1 MTTTA
6 DRRPRVLAVAMQ
18 KGGVS
23 KTTTAINVAVSL
35 AELGLRVVLLDMDP
49 QANATDGLG
58 IEMSADDVTMFEV
71 LTDEPDDRVAL
82 SDALIESRW
91 GVLVGAS
98 HRVMRK
104 LERYGLGA
112 GGYQRFANQVRSLD
126 ADFVVIDCPPNLGEL
141 TVAALTAADS
151 VLATVLPG
159 PDEIKALIELQRSV
173 RETRESLNPEVS
185 IDFVIATI
193 FDGRTTVH
201 KDVRRM
207 LREDWEQEYLGEIS
221 NTIRVREAK
230 HAQMPVVHYAPSEN
244 VSGDYRRVAKAIKE
258 RMLADVRV

>member
-1 MTTTA
+1 MTTTT

-23 KTTTAINVAVSL
+23 KTTSAINVAVGL
-35 AELGLRVVLLDMDP
+35 AELGLRVALLDMDP

-58 IEMSADDVTMFEV
+58 VEMGADDATMFEV

-82 SDALIESRW
+82 SEALIETQW
-91 GVLVGAS
+91 GVFVGAA

-126 ADFVVIDCPPNLGEL
+126 VDFVVIDCPPNLGEL

-151 VLATVLPG
+151 VLATVKPG

-173 RETRESLNPEVS
+173 RETRETLNPRLQ
-185 IDFVIATI
+185 IDFVIASI
-193 FDGRTTVH
+193 FDGRNAVD
-201 KDVRRM
+201 KDVRRT
-207 LREDWEQEYLGEIS
+207 LREDWELEYLGEVS
-221 NTIRVREAK
+221 QTTRVREAK
-230 HAQMPVVHYAPSEN
+230 NARVPVLHYAPSEH
-244 VSGDYRRVAKAIKE
+244 VSKDYRRVAKSIKE
-258 RMLADVRV
+258 RMMSDVRV